1 VDSLQIAARLF
12 RLPVLGPA
20 VQRAYWLVRSGVLHF
35 GAGPLMRRY
44 LRRPGPHRLHLGAG
58 GEGLPGWLNTDLHP
72 ERWPTVRLDATRPF
86 PLPDAAFDRVFS
98 EHMIEH
104 LPLAGARQMLREA
117 FRVLKPGGRIR
128 IATPDLARVV
138 GLYAGGPAGANADY
152 LRWAVAYGRHPADLP
167 ADAVVINSLFHDH
180 GHQFLFDEAT
190 LGAALR
196 QCGFTA
202 IRRWPPGESDDELL
216 RGLEVHHRV
225 IGRAANDYETLVLEA
240 GKS

>member
-1 VDSLQIAARLF
+1 MDTLKTAARLF
-12 RLPVLGPA
+12 RVPVLGPM
-20 VQRAYWLVRSGVLHF
+20 VQRTYWMVRAGVLHF
-35 GAGPLMRRY
+35 GAKPLMRRY
-44 LRRPGPHRLHLGAG
+44 VRRPGPHRLHLGAG

-86 PLPDAAFDRVFS
+86 PLPDAAFDCVFS

-117 FRVLKPGGRIR
+117 FRVLQPGGRIR

-138 GLYAGGPAGANADY
+138 GLYSGTPAGSTAEY
-152 LRWAVAYGRHPADLP
+152 LQWAVAYGRHPTELP

-196 QCGFTA
+196 QAGFTD
-202 IRRWPPGESDDELL
+202 IRRWPPGESNDEHL
-216 RGLEVHHRV
+216 RSLEVHHCV
-225 IGRAANDYETLVLEA
+225 IGRMANNFETLVLEA
-240 GKS
+240 RKP